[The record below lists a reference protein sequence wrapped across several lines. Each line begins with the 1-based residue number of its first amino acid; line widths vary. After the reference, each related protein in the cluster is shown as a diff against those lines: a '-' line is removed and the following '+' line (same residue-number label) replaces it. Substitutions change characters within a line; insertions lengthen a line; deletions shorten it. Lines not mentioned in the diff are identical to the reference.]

1 MIKREILL
9 KSGGNK
15 NLEFISI
22 MWITQEGD
30 LISSGNGKKKKTQ
43 TKQQK
48 LELKILWLIYISTY
62 DK

>member
-1 MIKREILL
+1 
-9 KSGGNK
+9 
-15 NLEFISI
+15 

-30 LISSGNGKKKKTQ
+30 LISSGNGKKKKKTQ

-62 DK
+62 DKY

>member
-30 LISSGNGKKKKTQ
+30 LISRGNGKKKKTQ

>member
-1 MIKREILL
+1 ME
-9 KSGGNK
+9 
-15 NLEFISI
+15 
-22 MWITQEGD
+22 
-30 LISSGNGKKKKTQ
+30 KKKKTQ